1 MSGQQQVT
9 DEGTRPG
16 KSHNA
21 ASESKLNSTLLDRRS
36 TERWKGRKKMQRAG
50 DAGLRGF

>member
-21 ASESKLNSTLLDRRS
+21 ASESKLNSTLLTGGGALKGGR
-36 TERWKGRKKMQRAG
+36 EEKNAKGRGCRA
-50 DAGLRGF
+50 